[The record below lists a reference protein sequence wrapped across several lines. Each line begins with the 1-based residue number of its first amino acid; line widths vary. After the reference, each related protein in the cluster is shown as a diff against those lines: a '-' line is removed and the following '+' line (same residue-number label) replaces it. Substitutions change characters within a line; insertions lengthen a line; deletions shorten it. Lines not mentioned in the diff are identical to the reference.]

1 METYRGSRPAGAP
14 GRKPQ
19 WEPSAVALDGAT
31 LLWWAKPP
39 GNGMRR
45 RVPHGHRTRP
55 NTKQSTAFI
64 IIFSDRHSLG
74 WARGG
79 HKGGRAEASWLEGQ
93 CSCAPKTV
101 GGTASPA
108 NLPRLHGGHR
118 RELMISNNNIMT
130 LSAQGGR
137 GREWVQQGPSLP
149 TAPTMA
155 RNQKNRCSRTGRAV
169 RGPRRPF
176 QAPRHSQPHTHAA
189 HTLGSMWERGEA
201 SGALGAMGTGAAM
214 S

>member
-1 METYRGSRPAGAP
+1 MTHMFESTNGSFKLQLHHEPTCVPFLRAGYGDRPTQSASTPSTPWSTMETYRGSRPAGAP

-74 WARGG
+74 WARG
-79 HKGGRAEASWLEGQ
+79 AE
-93 CSCAPKTV
+93 
-101 GGTASPA
+101 
-108 NLPRLHGGHR
+108 R
-118 RELMISNNNIMT
+118 
-130 LSAQGGR
+130 
-137 GREWVQQGPSLP
+137 
-149 TAPTMA
+149 
-155 RNQKNRCSRTGRAV
+155 RAV
-169 RGPRRPF
+169 GWRASAVARQKPSGE
-176 QAPRHSQPHTHAA
+176 QPHLQTSHA
-189 HTLGSMWERGEA
+189 SMAVSHAG
-201 SGALGAMGTGAAM
+201 
-214 S
+214 